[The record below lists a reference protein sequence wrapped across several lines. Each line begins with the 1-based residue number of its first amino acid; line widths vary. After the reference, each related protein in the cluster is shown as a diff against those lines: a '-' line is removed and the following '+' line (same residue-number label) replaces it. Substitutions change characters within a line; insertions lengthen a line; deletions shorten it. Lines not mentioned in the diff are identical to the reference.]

1 VTTTESMNGWVSEM
15 PRLTEIIAALATIIG
30 SVGAAVAI
38 SRTERRLSV
47 ENERLKDDLLRWRI
61 LAVLL
66 TITGTVGWLL

>member
-1 VTTTESMNGWVSEM
+1 MSEM